1 MNYETD
7 INKFNL
13 HNKLIKNRLN
23 HSNLNKVIIGISVF
37 NQNALSASDK
47 IILSRLNGY
56 ENFSIFNY
64 NIVKDSSNWYLPI
77 INTLNFNINNV
88 E

>member
-1 MNYETD
+1 M
-7 INKFNL
+7 
-13 HNKLIKNRLN
+13 
-23 HSNLNKVIIGISVF
+23 
-37 NQNALSASDK
+37 ALSASDK

-64 NIVKDSSNWYLPI
+64 NEIKDSANWYFPI
-77 INTLNFNINNV
+77 INTLNFNLNNY